1 MALPRSLFCGSQPL
15 KNTMKKIKVLFLT
28 LLLMLSMCFT
38 VYAGDANQTVDNSS
52 SSSGVTQGSSIVASS
67 YGTYKVTLYFATKR
81 IDNIEKASLSDFYQ
95 WGRPFI
101 ITNGIKGSAAGRT
114 SNFNNTTSKLSQING
129 TEAPGLNA
137 IRSTKDI
144 PNLTTAGLPSWSN
157 GSKLNDSGVRS
168 FFAGKLNG
176 GKNDPRFRTLNKLIE
191 LGAQQYIGGSS
202 TGVSATK
209 ELIDRYKKL
218 GVFSQD
224 FLAAHPD
231 MGYNDFIPDTAK
243 WSVSWLV
250 VMEPCFHFIPKNNS
264 GKSFIL
270 TPTDGNLANAAVSKN
285 YIIKNPFSK
294 NKYNNWKVDGSYMI
308 YSHLL
313 EEGAGFQPDHAWL
326 NGLIKPKP
334 AGSKAFTGHNNTT
347 PTDVVKYGGYS
358 SYFYKANDEGTI
370 TVTPVYKGTDTVIP
384 DAVVKEKEKKLP
396 DGKGKTVYK
405 YKKHGNYPFTGEL
418 IVKVGHDKN
427 KKELVYK
434 PVEDKV
440 ATVTPKIPSTE
451 IKLEFEIPKISVIVV
466 NKQTREVIP
475 GATITE
481 KHGYFDN
488 RSSTSEAQIY
498 YYGQEYGDYTYE
510 ASMNG
515 QISVPVTVTVSKE
528 KPNAEVIL
536 ELDQPVVTPN
546 SPNVIEENEL
556 TKGFQN
562 MAIAFSSNAWN
573 HNHENGC
580 LGGHVACPG
589 KPHSRRVGS
598 GKKRRTVWYN
608 CGALW
613 SCSDYSAVIRP
624 ENYWNFNYLNSARPE
639 LAALHQLSAS
649 PAIDDGIS
657 LVFNKK
663 ENLSLSRKDLKDIYK
678 DITSV
683 SFIGHRSTEAN
694 YVQPLAAYMNGTE
707 ENKEFKDFIGKYIA
721 DYPSA
726 FEKASAY
733 TDKSYLLKYVTKE
746 FNDVDGKVE
755 LTTSCSKAS
764 SPKYQSI
771 TGKIGSSNWEKTINV
786 NKTYSAPAKSNPVE
800 EYSLSYKDI
809 NYDYDKNGSSVE
821 IRIPS
826 EPITFYPAFQMD
838 YAKSNSETTP
848 NNKVWILADGK
859 RTFNGLDFMKV
870 KLTKNKLELSSQWS
884 RDREDRYNANGSVS
898 TTAVAKSGSMLKG
911 DANGSTITIDV
922 FYHVQDPAFCENQAA
937 AQAKVD
943 QITKTYTDAVNSM
956 ITKLKTDGTS
966 FYSNLWDSTE
976 ENTLLK
982 VQTPT
987 SVQSKVND
995 TSLTTKTKM
1004 KVASQYDPKVSET
1017 TDVYYVDNNDNMQ
1030 YSGSRNIKL
1039 GNGTF
1044 AIAGQW
1050 EDNGIINS
1058 TEKLSDLLIT
1068 NASVQIQK
1076 KWYNE
1081 TYEGVLVV
1089 HKRYVVKLDN
1099 LAFDYAQIHP
1109 YHSDFKTP
1117 VNETAKEIKFYYDDG
1132 QGSASK
1138 TLIKGDTFGVGMEFR
1153 LGNFTIQHPS
1163 KSYPVSNVFIA
1174 SPPATFSI
1182 RGSIYDIK

>member
-1 MALPRSLFCGSQPL
+1 
-15 KNTMKKIKVLFLT
+15 
-28 LLLMLSMCFT
+28 MLSMCFT

-157 GSKLNDSGVRS
+157 GSTLNDSGVRS

-176 GKNDPRFRTLNKLIE
+176 GVDDPGYRTLRKLIE

-202 TGVSATK
+202 TGASATK

-218 GVFSQD
+218 GVFSQE

-231 MGYNDFIPDTAK
+231 MGYNDFIPDTEK

-270 TPTDGNLANAAVSKN
+270 TPTDGNLANAAVSKS

-294 NKYNNWKVDGSYMI
+294 NKYNNWQVDGSYMI

-313 EEGAGFQPDHAWL
+313 QEGAGFQPDHAWL

-358 SYFYKANDEGTI
+358 AYFYKANDEGTI

-396 DGKGKTVYK
+396 DGKGKTVYT

-418 IVKVGHDKN
+418 IVKAGHDKN

-466 NKQTREVIP
+466 NKQTREVIS

-488 RSSTSEAQIY
+488 RSSTPEPQMY

-510 ASMNG
+510 ASMKE
-515 QISVPVTVTVSKE
+515 QVSVPVTVTVSKE
-528 KPNAEVIL
+528 KPNAEVVL
-536 ELDQPVVTPN
+536 ELDQPVVIPT
-546 SPNVIEENEL
+546 SPDVIEENEL
-556 TKGFQN
+556 TKGFEN
-562 MAIAFSSNAWN
+562 VPVAFSHSSWK
-573 HNHENGC
+573 HNHDDGC
-580 LGGHVACPG
+580 LGGTLACPG
-589 KPHSRRVGS
+589 KPHSKTVGS
-598 GKKRRTVWYN
+598 GKNKRTVWYN

-613 SCSDYSAVIRP
+613 SCSDFSAKIKS
-624 ENYWNFNYLNSARPE
+624 EHYWDFNYIKGVRPE
-639 LAALHQLSAS
+639 LAALHLLSAA
-649 PAIDDGIS
+649 PAANDGVS
-657 LVFNKK
+657 LVFNKQSGY
-663 ENLSLSRKDLKDIYK
+663 SLTKDELKDIYHE
-678 DITSV
+678 ITRV
-683 SFIGHRSTEAN
+683 SFVGHRSTEAN
-694 YVQPLAAYMNGTE
+694 AIQPLAAYMDITD
-707 ENKEFKDFIGKYIA
+707 ENKSFKEFMKDYVT
-721 DYPSA
+721 DYPSSY
-726 FEKASAY
+726 EKPVAY
-733 TDKSYLLKYVTKE
+733 SDKDYLLSYVTKSFE
-746 FNDVDGKVE
+746 KVNGEVE
-755 LTTSCSKAS
+755 LKTSCSKAG

-771 TGKIGSSNWEKTINV
+771 TGKIGSSSWDKTIEV
-786 NKTYSAPAKSNPVE
+786 HSTYVAPAKANPVE
-800 EYSLSYKDI
+800 QYSLLYKNI
-809 NYDYDKNGSSVE
+809 TSDYSKPGSTVE

-838 YAKSNSETTP
+838 YAKSTAETSP
-848 NNKVWILADGK
+848 NNKVWVLADGQ
-859 RTFNGLDFMKV
+859 RTFNGLDFMKI

-884 RDREDRYNANGSVS
+884 RDREDRYNTDGSVS

-911 DANGSTITIDV
+911 DASGSMIAIDV
-922 FYHVQDPAFCENQAA
+922 FYHIQDPAFCKDKAA
-937 AQAKVD
+937 TQAKVD
-943 QITKTYTDAVNSM
+943 QITKTYADAVNSM
-956 ITKLKTDGTS
+956 ITKLRTDGTS

-982 VQTPT
+982 VQTPA

-1004 KVASQYDPKVSET
+1004 KLVKGYDPKVTET
-1017 TDVYYVDNNDNMQ
+1017 TTVYYIDNDKKAQ
-1030 YSGSRNIKL
+1030 YPGSRSIRI
-1039 GNGTF
+1039 GDETF
-1044 AIAGQW
+1044 AITEQW
-1050 EDNGIINS
+1050 EDNGIVNS
-1058 TEKLSDLLIT
+1058 TEKLSDLLIS
-1068 NASVQIQK
+1068 NASVKIDK

-1089 HKRYVVKLDN
+1089 HKKYVVKLDN

-1109 YHSDFKTP
+1109 YHSDFRTP

-1132 QGSASK
+1132 QGSARK

-1153 LGNFTIQHPS
+1153 LGGFTIQHPS
-1163 KSYPVSNVFIA
+1163 KSYQASNVFIA
-1174 SPPATFSI
+1174 SSPATFSI